1 MSKVTQKEKLEQE
14 LRIGCTGSLRR
25 GKDVVQCDGERR
37 GFGAGA
43 VFIVFERFKG
53 EFVLALISGTQYMT
67 AGTVRLGLGLQQLII
82 SHPP

>member
-1 MSKVTQKEKLEQE
+1 M
-14 LRIGCTGSLRR
+14 
-25 GKDVVQCDGERR
+25 QCGGERR

-53 EFVLALISGTQYMT
+53 EFVLALISGILSMT
-67 AGTVRLGLGLQQLII
+67 AATVGLGLGLQQLIT